1 MPKTKPVTQVH
12 DAAEIAKLR
21 WHEQGDDEMQTEQM
35 LSVRA
40 SLRRDKLVLAELNV
54 WWEAAL
60 TGSFAA
66 AKRAALDCSYEDQLD
81 ERGSTPTTAISKR
94 RYVAIMTKISLAL
107 LEDDEPRDLED
118 ARQQACEAWD
128 EDSRGHHTLSRMRWL
143 DSIFELADTWTKTV
157 ENVEYAAFLR
167 ALFDRTARKEAAG
180 ELGDAMIEWRDDD
193 GVLPLPPPDIET
205 SSAIDEDEDECTSL
219 HSTGE
224 GQVVSQPRVGKNKN
238 GAREGARSS
247 AESQVSSPPS
257 GVASGVNK
265 GPGSGPGPQ
274 NKTGSQRID
283 ATSGSGNGGHRGGS
297 GGGRGGAR
305 SGGSGGGRDG
315 GGGRGSRGSRVAGRG
330 DGDGGGGRDSRVSRG
345 AGNAGSRHGSRRAI
359 SHGSGIGRGDGSG
372 VESGDG
378 IGVGGGDGIGV
389 GGGGDGI
396 GVGGGD
402 SIGVGG
408 GDSIGVGG
416 GDSIG
421 VGGGDSFGVGGGDS
435 IGVGGGDGTGVG
447 GGDGTGVGGS
457 DGSAG
462 GARSGGS
469 GVDRSQCGP
478 KTSHVPPTTAS
489 ERRAI
494 RDRQQREKRESMQ
507 VSVPVISSDCA
518 RLCMRLSELPPRM

>member
-66 AKRAALDCSYEDQLD
+66 AKLAALDSSYEDQLD

-247 AESQVSSPPS
+247 AEPQVSSPPS

-265 GPGSGPGPQ
+265 GPQ

-315 GGGRGSRGSRVAGRG
+315 GCGRGSRGSRVAGRG

-408 GDSIGVGG
+408 GDG
-416 GDSIG
+416 
-421 VGGGDSFGVGGGDS
+421 

-447 GGDGTGVGGS
+447 GGDGTGVGGG

-507 VSVPVISSDCA
+507 VSEPVISSDCA

>member
-66 AKRAALDCSYEDQLD
+66 AKLAALDSSYEDQLD

-247 AESQVSSPPS
+247 AEPQVSSPPS

-265 GPGSGPGPQ
+265 GYSGSGPGPQ

-330 DGDGGGGRDSRVSRG
+330 DGDGGGGRGSRGSRG

-408 GDSIGVGG
+408 GDG
-416 GDSIG
+416 
-421 VGGGDSFGVGGGDS
+421 

-447 GGDGTGVGGS
+447 GG

-507 VSVPVISSDCA
+507 VSLPVISSDCA

>member
-66 AKRAALDCSYEDQLD
+66 AKLAALDSSYEDQLD

-247 AESQVSSPPS
+247 VEPQGSSPPS

-265 GPGSGPGPQ
+265 GPQ

-330 DGDGGGGRDSRVSRG
+330 DGDGGGGRGSRGSRG

-408 GDSIGVGG
+408 GDG
-416 GDSIG
+416 
-421 VGGGDSFGVGGGDS
+421 

-447 GGDGTGVGGS
+447 GG

-507 VSVPVISSDCA
+507 VSLPVISSDCA

>member
-66 AKRAALDCSYEDQLD
+66 AKLAALDSSYEDQLD

-247 AESQVSSPPS
+247 AEPQVSSPPS

-265 GPGSGPGPQ
+265 GPQ

-330 DGDGGGGRDSRVSRG
+330 DGDGGGGRGSRGSRG

-378 IGVGGGDGIGV
+378 IGVGGGDG
-389 GGGGDGI
+389 
-396 GVGGGD
+396 
-402 SIGVGG
+402 
-408 GDSIGVGG
+408 
-416 GDSIG
+416 
-421 VGGGDSFGVGGGDS
+421 
-435 IGVGGGDGTGVG
+435 TGVG
-447 GGDGTGVGGS
+447 GG

-507 VSVPVISSDCA
+507 VSLPVISSDCA

>member
-247 AESQVSSPPS
+247 AEPQVSSPPS

-378 IGVGGGDGIGV
+378 IGVGGGD
-389 GGGGDGI
+389 
-396 GVGGGD
+396 
-402 SIGVGG
+402 
-408 GDSIGVGG
+408 
-416 GDSIG
+416 
-421 VGGGDSFGVGGGDS
+421 S